1 MSTHP
6 LDQELEDS
14 GMLSWILPSLSLLLS
29 HLRTLLPYALGF
41 GAYLWILPHIL
52 WSSSSSSQLADIFDQ
67 LQMTLVSVTLLAL
80 AYIALARAEGSDY
93 GLGAIPPLR
102 GIAIRLG
109 LVTLIWAVTFAVVGW
124 LLGKVFA
131 ALATTPMF
139 LSLAVKLFGLMGWWS
154 IPFVIWVISPIG
166 ALFGTAHALSQI
178 RAIRAEEG
186 VIDLVL
192 DSLRTV
198 FTQPRRIILPCYIIA
213 GVLLLVGFGA
223 FQLLAKAIAPL
234 IQQLGTASLF
244 VLGVGIVAATV
255 PYWFVLERAWLPQL
269 GIEDEDAAEAE
280 SAAPAPPP
288 VDPAQELAQVQTEQG
303 PEAAARRLVN
313 GIRQRRVQAGEF
325 ARLAA
330 IISEPA
336 QLAQELS
343 ALAAEWQDNPR
354 PGELAWVVQEGMNR
368 SPQFLMDRPGNV
380 LAISKRLTVLE
391 RIDLAQR
398 LLLSFLKLHRS
409 HPDHLPAGMQ
419 LARLLAMHAGNAEGA
434 RKLLEQLKTLYSND
448 PQPAQLLKQL
458 QSY

>member
-336 QLAQELS
+336 RVAQELS

-354 PGELAWVVQEGMNR
+354 PGELAW
-368 SPQFLMDRPGNV
+368 
-380 LAISKRLTVLE
+380 
-391 RIDLAQR
+391 
-398 LLLSFLKLHRS
+398 
-409 HPDHLPAGMQ
+409 
-419 LARLLAMHAGNAEGA
+419 
-434 RKLLEQLKTLYSND
+434 
-448 PQPAQLLKQL
+448 
-458 QSY
+458 